1 MQMLSCQTCG
11 APVHWDG
18 ASRVAACAH
27 CGTEYLMHPQPRGGL
42 EADGIGRDEVAIIPI
57 REGAHAGRAYAR
69 SFIPKRWSVS
79 AADPELTSS
88 LFTPLTMRV
97 RYASDDRRATISR
110 AGCVAYEHID
120 DTPANAQLQWS
131 LQMPDCKRVASYR
144 DAPAICDMAVGGSAA
159 ACQLVA
165 HETDEDE
172 TVKRLVEKMRSN
184 VAAGNVAEWDYSYC
198 RRTYRVTQPDGTQR
212 QRALE
217 ALVDYVA
224 IPPDPAEVQLFEQ
237 ARSIM
242 GRTRLG
248 GLGALG
254 SLFGLGGG
262 VSGLEQPQV
271 RYVWEIAFM
280 IDVDATPDAFDA
292 SCEACRLI
300 RASYEESPEFERAK
314 AQIRDRVT
322 QAQMQ
327 QAQAVNAAMS
337 QMARDNAAH
346 WDRMNDIV
354 RDTND
359 YTTGVMHDM
368 MASNAASH
376 DRVANLNSEML
387 REVNTYHANGG
398 VIEASTSWDHVYQS
412 GEHPDWFVATEGFEL
427 RPGIDFE
434 ELPRTRG
441 DY

>member
-1 MQMLSCQTCG
+1 
-11 APVHWDG
+11 
-18 ASRVAACAH
+18 
-27 CGTEYLMHPQPRGGL
+27 MHVSTITA
-42 EADGIGRDEVAIIPI
+42 EAV
-57 REGAHAGRAYAR
+57 
-69 SFIPKRWSVS
+69 
-79 AADPELTSS
+79 
-88 LFTPLTMRV
+88 
-97 RYASDDRRATISR
+97 
-110 AGCVAYEHID
+110 
-120 DTPANAQLQWS
+120 
-131 LQMPDCKRVASYR
+131 
-144 DAPAICDMAVGGSAA
+144 
-159 ACQLVA
+159 
-165 HETDEDE
+165 
-172 TVKRLVEKMRSN
+172 
-184 VAAGNVAEWDYSYC
+184 GNVAEWDYSYC

-262 VSGLEQPQV
+262 VSCLEQPQV

-280 IDVDATPDAFDA
+280 IDVDATPDAFGA
-292 SCEACRLI
+292 ACEACRLI